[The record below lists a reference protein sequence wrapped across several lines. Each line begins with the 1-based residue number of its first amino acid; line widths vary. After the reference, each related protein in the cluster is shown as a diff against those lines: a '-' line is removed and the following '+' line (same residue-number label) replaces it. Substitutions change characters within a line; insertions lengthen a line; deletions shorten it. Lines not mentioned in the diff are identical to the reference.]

1 MKTLVISAIIAMTS
15 LVNVVSAATVNRTD
29 NFAYNTAE
37 TNDGRVE
44 TQTVFKVENQKF
56 LHRHLKY
63 NYIYDNSGR
72 ISQKEVLK
80 WNESTQSFEKHHSL
94 NFFYTDDVTVE
105 YALWN
110 EQSNAYT
117 DIKQK
122 AVYRQTDSSVLRY
135 LSLRMGR
142 KAMTWSLTAD
152 HHMTDEFVQLF
163 GREIRKQD
171 FYSIYFK
178 NQDIMA
184 ILFRKH
190 ERLSN
195 LAQNSLK
202 RYILQ
207 LYINTA
213 IRQD

>member
-15 LVNVVSAATVNRTD
+15 LVNVVSAAAVNRTD
-29 NFAYNTAE
+29 NFAYNTE

-105 YALWN
+105 YA
-110 EQSNAYT
+110 
-117 DIKQK
+117 
-122 AVYRQTDSSVLRY
+122 SSVLRY
-135 LSLRMGR
+135 LSYEWDE
-142 KAMTWSLTAD
+142 KNNDWSLTAPSHD
-152 HHMTDEFVQLF
+152 
-163 GREIRKQD
+163 G
-171 FYSIYFK
+171 
-178 NQDIMA
+178 
-184 ILFRKH
+184 
-190 ERLSN
+190 
-195 LAQNSLK
+195 
-202 RYILQ
+202 
-207 LYINTA
+207 
-213 IRQD
+213 

>member
-15 LVNVVSAATVNRTD
+15 LVNVVSATAVNRTD
-29 NFAYNTAE
+29 NFAYNTE

-80 WNESTQSFEKHHSL
+80 WNE
-94 NFFYTDDVTVE
+94 
-105 YALWN
+105 
-110 EQSNAYT
+110 QSNAYT

-135 LSLRMGR
+135 LSYEWDE
-142 KAMTWSLTAD
+142 KNNDWSLTAD
-152 HHMTDEFVQLF
+152 HHMTDESVQL
-163 GREIRKQD
+163 
-171 FYSIYFK
+171 
-178 NQDIMA
+178 
-184 ILFRKH
+184 
-190 ERLSN
+190 
-195 LAQNSLK
+195 LAEK
-202 RYILQ
+202 
-207 LYINTA
+207 
-213 IRQD
+213 

>member
-15 LVNVVSAATVNRTD
+15 LVNVVSAAAVNRTD
-29 NFAYNTAE
+29 NFAYNTE

-56 LHRHLKY
+56 LHHHLKY

-117 DIKQK
+117 
-122 AVYRQTDSSVLRY
+122 
-135 LSLRMGR
+135 
-142 KAMTWSLTAD
+142 
-152 HHMTDEFVQLF
+152 
-163 GREIRKQD
+163 
-171 FYSIYFK
+171 
-178 NQDIMA
+178 A
-184 ILFRKH
+184 I
-190 ERLSN
+190 N
-195 LAQNSLK
+195 
-202 RYILQ
+202 
-207 LYINTA
+207 
-213 IRQD
+213 

>member
-1 MKTLVISAIIAMTS
+1 MYNLKNRTIMKTLVISAIIAMTS
-15 LVNVVSAATVNRTD
+15 LVNVVSAAAVNRTD
-29 NFAYNTAE
+29 NFAYNTE

-122 AVYRQTDSSVLRY
+122 AVYRQTNSSVLRY
-135 LSLRMGR
+135 LSYEWDE
-142 KAMTWSLTAD
+142 KNNDWSLTAD
-152 HHMTDEFVQLF
+152 HHMTDESVQL
-163 GREIRKQD
+163 
-171 FYSIYFK
+171 
-178 NQDIMA
+178 
-184 ILFRKH
+184 
-190 ERLSN
+190 
-195 LAQNSLK
+195 LAEK
-202 RYILQ
+202 
-207 LYINTA
+207 
-213 IRQD
+213 

>member
-15 LVNVVSAATVNRTD
+15 LVNVVSAAAVNRTD
-29 NFAYNTAE
+29 NFAYNTE

-122 AVYRQTDSSVLRY
+122 SVLSIVPFFSESR
-135 LSLRMGR
+135 LSADRQQCLALPQLRMGR
-142 KAMTWSLTAD
+142 K
-152 HHMTDEFVQLF
+152 EQ
-163 GREIRKQD
+163 
-171 FYSIYFK
+171 
-178 NQDIMA
+178 
-184 ILFRKH
+184 
-190 ERLSN
+190 
-195 LAQNSLK
+195 
-202 RYILQ
+202 
-207 LYINTA
+207 
-213 IRQD
+213 

>member
-15 LVNVVSAATVNRTD
+15 LVNVVSAAAVNRTD
-29 NFAYNTAE
+29 NFAYNTE

-80 WNESTQSFEKHHSL
+80 WNE
-94 NFFYTDDVTVE
+94 
-105 YALWN
+105 
-110 EQSNAYT
+110 QSNAYT

-135 LSLRMGR
+135 LSYEWDE
-142 KAMTWSLTAD
+142 KNNDWSLTAD
-152 HHMTDEFVQLF
+152 HHMTDESVQL
-163 GREIRKQD
+163 
-171 FYSIYFK
+171 
-178 NQDIMA
+178 
-184 ILFRKH
+184 
-190 ERLSN
+190 
-195 LAQNSLK
+195 LAEK
-202 RYILQ
+202 
-207 LYINTA
+207 
-213 IRQD
+213 